1 MNGEFG
7 GPGDELYLSLILEDK
22 LKVLPDGHP
31 IVAQLMDPNGHIV
44 QTRTGETGNNNIHCF
59 TFKTAEDAQTGYWH
73 ALFKIGGLTFSK
85 TLRIEAIKP
94 NRLAINLE
102 FPNEQIIGTGVS
114 NAPVEV
120 HTRWL
125 NGAPTSHLKA
135 DVQVRLS
142 ANKSGF
148 ASFPD
153 YTFYDRSKN
162 FEATTVSLFEG
173 NTNGEGSFSLNLD
186 KIKPNNAPGTLNAS
200 FTTRVFENGGDF
212 SISTQTIRYSPYTE
226 YVGIRLPQ
234 NDDNWYTTQ
243 KPVLLSGVTVT
254 PTGKQRRWQF
264 RHPPGC
270 L

>member
-1 MNGEFG
+1 MGVKGFIYGERG
-7 GPGDELYLSLILEDK
+7 VWRPGDELYLSLILEDK

-135 DVQVRLS
+135 DARYGCRPTKAVSPHFRTTLS
-142 ANKSGF
+142 TTAPKTSKPPRF
-148 ASFPD
+148 LCLKAIPTEKAVFP
-153 YTFYDRSKN
+153 SIWIN
-162 FEATTVSLFEG
+162 QAQQC
-173 NTNGEGSFSLNLD
+173 
-186 KIKPNNAPGTLNAS
+186 PGTS
-200 FTTRVFENGGDF
+200 ECFFHHP
-212 SISTQTIRYSPYTE
+212 SIR
-226 YVGIRLPQ
+226 
-234 NDDNWYTTQ
+234 
-243 KPVLLSGVTVT
+243 K
-254 PTGKQRRWQF
+254 RR
-264 RHPPGC
+264 
-270 L
+270 